1 MKIPRPFGVALLF
14 AFSAAVQAAEINLS
28 ETLQLPECHSIGW
41 VSAWIKADPTAKGS
55 GWNGV
60 IDEAKWGTPSPDQ
73 IVARNWD
80 WKITEAQWAAAVQL
94 RGEGKRQDVKF
105 DLWIPDGVEVVKGI
119 IVLSAHGSGETV
131 FINKAQSAMLKAV
144 ARELNLAT
152 FKFLGDP
159 MQRGFWPKSL
169 LYERLNDFAK
179 KSGHPEL
186 QHAPLFLYGHSNGTG
201 FSAVFPSTEGH
212 RVWGWI
218 SMRPGITFQVYQPGA
233 AQIPGLVIF
242 GEDDA
247 FLTRP
252 SREEN
257 LAVVPL
263 MRKQHSALWNFAV
276 EPKTGHGPGDHTW
289 PFVFSFLRHTF
300 NARVPADADPQKGP
314 VKLNTIIPESGFL
327 GQNWDPAQGGYQNL
341 QTAPYSTFN
350 GDKSTASWL
359 VNAAYAAD
367 WQAFQRDGK
376 ITSTVPQ
383 KAASNP
389 SVTEPPAPATPPA
402 PAIAPASHTPPK
414 LRPSTE
420 PPAEAAKQAV
430 RIQSSKDSTEQL
442 AIWHRPES
450 ASPELQGDAVHLLVF
465 LHSWSGGFEQGLSFV
480 SLAKKMGW
488 AFIAPD
494 FRGPNNRPEACASEL
509 ASQDVLDAVQYAT
522 AHARID
528 PNRIYLY
535 GNSGGGHMALVMA
548 TRAPDLW
555 AGVSSWV
562 PISDLAAWHAE
573 STDRKNNYAKM
584 LEKSCGGPPS
594 SETEKEYRAR
604 SPLFHLAA
612 AKSIP
617 LDLNTGIHDGHTG
630 SVPVSHSLHA
640 FNALADA
647 SSNSARKIGEADI
660 TSMVREQRIPTGLAS
675 DHLPDPERQRAVLF
689 RRVAGQARIS
699 VFDGGHDSEGAAA
712 ISWLARQRRGQ
723 PANFTLGTAPA
734 SAAEAVAK

>member
-1 MKIPRPFGVALLF
+1 MKTPLLLRF
-14 AFSAAVQAAEINLS
+14 TLLPAFCTVVQAAEINLS

-41 VSAWIKADPTAKGS
+41 VSAWMKADPTAKGS

-80 WKITEAQWAAAVQL
+80 WKITDAQWASAVQS

-119 IVLSAHGSGETV
+119 LVLSAHGSGETV
-131 FINKAQSAMLKAV
+131 FINKTQSAMLKNI

-169 LYERLNDFAK
+169 LYERLNEFAK
-179 KSGHPEL
+179 QSGHPEL

-201 FSAVFPSTEGH
+201 FSAIFPSTEGH
-212 RVWGWI
+212 RVWGWV

-233 AQIPGLVIF
+233 AQVPGLVIF

-289 PFVFSFLRHTF
+289 PFVFSFLRQTF
-300 NARVPADADPQKGP
+300 HARVPADADPRKGP
-314 VKLNTIIPESGFL
+314 VKLNAITPESGFL
-327 GQNWDPAQGGYQNL
+327 GQNWDPAQGGYQTL

-350 GDKSTASWL
+350 GEKSTASWL
-359 VNAAYAAD
+359 INAAFASD

-376 ITSTVPQ
+376 ITPTLPQ
-383 KAASNP
+383 KELVHP
-389 SVTEPPAPATPPA
+389 SVTEPIPPSIAPAPATPPK
-402 PAIAPASHTPPK
+402 PRT
-414 LRPSTE
+414 STE
-420 PPAEAAKQAV
+420 QRAEAAKQAV
-430 RIQSSKDSTEQL
+430 RIRSSTDGSEQL

-450 ASPELQGDAVHLLVF
+450 ASPELQGEALPLLVF
-465 LHSWSGGFEQGLSFV
+465 LHSWSGGFEQGLSV
-480 SLAKKMGW
+480 VALAKKMGW

-494 FRGPNNRPEACASEL
+494 FRGPNNRPEACASKL
-509 ASQDVLDAVQYAT
+509 ASQDILDAVHYAT
-522 AHARID
+522 ANARID
-528 PNRIYLY
+528 PSRIYLY

-562 PISDLAAWHAE
+562 PISDLSAWHAE
-573 STDRKNNYAKM
+573 STSRKNNYAKM
-584 LEKSCGGPPS
+584 LEQSCGGPPTP
-594 SETEKEYRAR
+594 ETEKEYRAR
-604 SPLFHLAA
+604 SPLFHLSA
-612 AKSIP
+612 AKDIP
-617 LDLNTGIHDGHTG
+617 LDINTGIHDGHTG

-647 SSNSARKIGEADI
+647 SGESARKINEADI
-660 TSMVREQRIPTGLAS
+660 TSMVSEQKIPSGIAS
-675 DHLPDPERQRAVLF
+675 DNVQDPERKKAVLF
-689 RRVAGQARIS
+689 RRVAGQARITI
-699 VFDGGHDSEGAAA
+699 FDGGHDSEGTAA
-712 ISWLARQRRGQ
+712 IAWLARQRRGQ
-723 PANFTLGTAPA
+723 PANFTLGNAPA
-734 SAAEAVAK
+734 SETEAVGK